1 MEIVSFLKMW
11 MDVWNE
17 AEKAGLKMPEEAGVF
32 RKKEAGNDEVMKEI
46 IKFLPERSKRYFSQ
60 KNVEKIGDSLEKAV
74 SQRNLMTILEE
85 GQEEKDSI
93 SFLEERKKKIAANM
107 DVIGKRIQEIR
118 QGKAE
123 ESFWMVQRERAA
135 NMPTEMTGTGME
147 RRSESLLSPIFM
159 SDGAEGE
166 ILRLLRQWQKKENT
180 SEASQQISIS
190 IGQVRE
196 SADVNQVMEAL
207 TAKLREAHLSGARK
221 ARGG

>member
-1 MEIVSFLKMW
+1 MEISSFLKMW

-17 AEKAGLKMPEEAGVF
+17 AEEKGLKMPEEAILF
-32 RKKEAGNDEVMKEI
+32 RGKETENGEGMKEI
-46 IKFLPERSKRYFSQ
+46 IKFLPKRDFLAENG
-60 KNVEKIGDSLEKAV
+60 KTTVDALEKAV

-85 GQEEKDSI
+85 GQREKESI
-93 SFLEERKKKIAANM
+93 SFLEERKRKIAANM
-107 DVIGKRIQEIR
+107 EVIGKRLQETR

-123 ESFWMVQRERAA
+123 ESFWMEQSKRTAK
-135 NMPTEMTGTGME
+135 MPTEMAGTGME
-147 RRSESLLSPIFM
+147 KMGETLLSPIFAA
-159 SDGAEGE
+159 DGTEGE
-166 ILRLLRQWQKKENT
+166 ILRLLRQWQKQENT

>member
-1 MEIVSFLKMW
+1 MEISSFLKMW

-17 AEKAGLKMPEEAGVF
+17 AEEKGLKMPEEAILF
-32 RKKEAGNDEVMKEI
+32 RGKETENGEGMKEI
-46 IKFLPERSKRYFSQ
+46 IKFLPKRDFLAENG
-60 KNVEKIGDSLEKAV
+60 KTTVDSLEKAV
-74 SQRNLMTILEE
+74 YQRNLMTILEK
-85 GQEEKDSI
+85 GQNAGENI
-93 SFLEERKKKIAANM
+93 SFIEERKKKIAANM
-107 DVIGKRIQEIR
+107 EVIGKRIQESR
-118 QGKAE
+118 FGKAE
-123 ESFWMVQRERAA
+123 ESFWMAQTERPVK
-135 NMPTEMTGTGME
+135 MPEEMAGTGME
-147 RRSESLLSPIFM
+147 KMGETLLSPIFAA
-159 SDGAEGE
+159 DGTEGE

>member
-17 AEKAGLKMPEEAGVF
+17 AEDRGLKMPEEAAFFQG
-32 RKKEAGNDEVMKEI
+32 KEAENDEVIKEI
-46 IKFLPERSKRYFSQ
+46 IKFLPKREFSAEDG
-60 KNVEKIGDSLEKAV
+60 KMAVDSLEKAV
-74 SQRNLMTILEE
+74 SQRNLMAILEK
-85 GQEEKDSI
+85 GQKENI

-107 DVIGKRIQEIR
+107 EVIGERIQENR
-118 QGKAE
+118 RGKAE
-123 ESFWMVQRERAA
+123 ENFWMAQTERPVK
-135 NMPTEMTGTGME
+135 MPTEMDGTGME
-147 RRSESLLSPIFM
+147 KMSETLLSPIFAA
-159 SDGAEGE
+159 DGTEGE

-207 TAKLREAHLSGARK
+207 TAKLREAHLSSARK

>member
-17 AEKAGLKMPEEAGVF
+17 AEEKGLKMPEEAILF
-32 RKKEAGNDEVMKEI
+32 RGKETENSEGMKEI
-46 IKFLPERSKRYFSQ
+46 IKFLPKRDFLAENG
-60 KNVEKIGDSLEKAV
+60 KTTVDALEKAV
-74 SQRNLMTILEE
+74 SQRNLMTILEK
-85 GQEEKDSI
+85 GQNARENI
-93 SFLEERKKKIAANM
+93 SFIEERKKKIAANM
-107 DVIGKRIQEIR
+107 EVIEKRIQESR
-118 QGKAE
+118 LGKAE
-123 ESFWMVQRERAA
+123 ESFWMAQTERPMK
-135 NMPTEMTGTGME
+135 MPEEMAGTGME
-147 RRSESLLSPIFM
+147 KMGETLLSPIFAA
-159 SDGAEGE
+159 DGTEGE

-180 SEASQQISIS
+180 SEGTQQISIS

>member
-1 MEIVSFLKMW
+1 MEISSFLKMW

-17 AEKAGLKMPEEAGVF
+17 AEEKGLKMPEEAVAF
-32 RKKEAGNDEVMKEI
+32 QKKEAGNDEVMKEI
-46 IKFLPERSKRYFSQ
+46 IKFLPKRDFSAENG
-60 KNVEKIGDSLEKAV
+60 KMAVDSLEKAV
-74 SQRNLMTILEE
+74 SQRNLMTILEK
-85 GQEEKDSI
+85 GQNAGENI
-93 SFLEERKKKIAANM
+93 SFLEERKKQIAANM
-107 DVIGKRIQEIR
+107 EVIGERIQENR
-118 QGKAE
+118 RSKAE
-123 ESFWMVQRERAA
+123 ESFWMAQAEKPVK
-135 NMPTEMTGTGME
+135 MPTEMVGTGME
-147 RRSESLLSPIFM
+147 KMGETLLSPIFAA
-159 SDGAEGE
+159 DGTEGE

>member
-17 AEKAGLKMPEEAGVF
+17 AEEKGLKMPEEAILF
-32 RKKEAGNDEVMKEI
+32 RGKETENGEGMKEI
-46 IKFLPERSKRYFSQ
+46 IKFLPKRDFLAENG
-60 KNVEKIGDSLEKAV
+60 KTTVDALEKAV
-74 SQRNLMTILEE
+74 SQRNLMTILEK
-85 GQEEKDSI
+85 GQNAGENI
-93 SFLEERKKKIAANM
+93 SFIEERKKKIAANM
-107 DVIGKRIQEIR
+107 EVIGKRIQESR
-118 QGKAE
+118 LGKAE
-123 ESFWMVQRERAA
+123 ESFWMAQTERPMK
-135 NMPTEMTGTGME
+135 MPEEMAGTGME
-147 RRSESLLSPIFM
+147 KMGETLLSPIFAA
-159 SDGAEGE
+159 DGTEGE

-180 SEASQQISIS
+180 SEGTQQISIS

>member
-17 AEKAGLKMPEEAGVF
+17 AEDRGLKMPEEAEVF
-32 RKKEAGNDEVMKEI
+32 RGKETENSEGMKEI
-46 IKFLPERSKRYFSQ
+46 IKFLPKRDFLAENG
-60 KNVEKIGDSLEKAV
+60 KTTVDALEKAV
-74 SQRNLMTILEE
+74 SQKNLMSILEK
-85 GQEEKDSI
+85 GQNAGENI
-93 SFLEERKKKIAANM
+93 SFIEERKKKIAANM
-107 DVIGKRIQEIR
+107 EVIEKRIQESR
-118 QGKAE
+118 LGKAE
-123 ESFWMVQRERAA
+123 ESFWMAQTERPVK
-135 NMPTEMTGTGME
+135 MPEEMAGTGME
-147 RRSESLLSPIFM
+147 KMGETLLSPIFAA
-159 SDGAEGE
+159 DGTEGE

-180 SEASQQISIS
+180 SEGTQQISIS

>member
-11 MDVWNE
+11 MDVWNK
-17 AEKAGLKMPEEAGVF
+17 AEEKGMKMPEEVEVF
-32 RKKEAGNDEVMKEI
+32 QKKETENGEAMKEI
-46 IKFLPERSKRYFSQ
+46 IKFLPRREFSAE
-60 KNVEKIGDSLEKAV
+60 NEKMAVDSLEKAV
-74 SQRNLMTILEE
+74 SQKNLVSIFEK
-85 GQEEKDSI
+85 GQNAGENI
-93 SFLEERKKKIAANM
+93 SFIEERKKKIAANLE
-107 DVIGKRIQEIR
+107 VIGERMQESR
-118 QGKAE
+118 QGKADG
-123 ESFWMVQRERAA
+123 SFWMAQTERPVK
-135 NMPTEMTGTGME
+135 MPEEMAGTGME
-147 RRSESLLSPIFM
+147 KMGETLLSPIFAA
-159 SDGAEGE
+159 DGTEGE

>member
-1 MEIVSFLKMW
+1 MEISSFLKMW

-17 AEKAGLKMPEEAGVF
+17 AEEKGLKMPEEAVAF
-32 RKKEAGNDEVMKEI
+32 QKKEAGNDEVMKEI
-46 IKFLPERSKRYFSQ
+46 IKFLPKRDFLAED
-60 KNVEKIGDSLEKAV
+60 EKTTVDSLEKIG
-74 SQRNLMTILEE
+74 SQKNLMTILEK
-85 GQEEKDSI
+85 GQNVGENI

-107 DVIGKRIQEIR
+107 EVIGERIQETR

-123 ESFWMVQRERAA
+123 ESFWMEQPERTAK
-135 NMPTEMTGTGME
+135 MPTEMAGTGME
-147 RRSESLLSPIFM
+147 KMRETLLSPIFAA
-159 SDGAEGE
+159 DGTEGE

-180 SEASQQISIS
+180 SETSQQISIS

>member
-17 AEKAGLKMPEEAGVF
+17 AEEKGLKMPEEAILF
-32 RKKEAGNDEVMKEI
+32 RGKETENSEGMKEI
-46 IKFLPERSKRYFSQ
+46 IKFLPKRDFLAENG
-60 KNVEKIGDSLEKAV
+60 KTTVDALEKAV
-74 SQRNLMTILEE
+74 SQKNLMSILEK
-85 GQEEKDSI
+85 GQNAGENI
-93 SFLEERKKKIAANM
+93 SFIEERKKKIAANM
-107 DVIGKRIQEIR
+107 EVIGKRIQESR
-118 QGKAE
+118 FGKAE
-123 ESFWMVQRERAA
+123 ESFWMAQTERPMK
-135 NMPTEMTGTGME
+135 MPEEMAGTGME
-147 RRSESLLSPIFM
+147 KMGETLLSPIFAA
-159 SDGAEGE
+159 DGTEGE

-180 SEASQQISIS
+180 SEGTQQISIS

>member
-1 MEIVSFLKMW
+1 MEISSFLKMW

-17 AEKAGLKMPEEAGVF
+17 AEEKGLKMPEEADIF
-32 RKKEAGNDEVMKEI
+32 QKKEAGNGEGMKEI
-46 IKFLPERSKRYFSQ
+46 IKFLPKRDFSAEDA
-60 KNVEKIGDSLEKAV
+60 KTTVDSLEKAV

-85 GQEEKDSI
+85 GQREKESI
-93 SFLEERKKKIAANM
+93 SFLEERKRQIAANM
-107 DVIGKRIQEIR
+107 EVIGERIQENR
-118 QGKAE
+118 KVKAE
-123 ESFWMVQRERAA
+123 ESFWMPHMETPAK
-135 NMPTEMTGTGME
+135 MPEEMAGTGME
-147 RRSESLLSPIFM
+147 KMRENLLSPIFAA
-159 SDGAEGE
+159 DGTEGE

>member
-17 AEKAGLKMPEEAGVF
+17 AEEKGLKMPEEAILF
-32 RKKEAGNDEVMKEI
+32 RGKETENGEGMKEI
-46 IKFLPERSKRYFSQ
+46 IKFLPKRDFLAENG
-60 KNVEKIGDSLEKAV
+60 KTTVDALEKAV
-74 SQRNLMTILEE
+74 SQRNLMTILEK
-85 GQEEKDSI
+85 GQNAGENI
-93 SFLEERKKKIAANM
+93 SFIEERKKKIAANM
-107 DVIGKRIQEIR
+107 EVIEKRIQESR
-118 QGKAE
+118 LGKAE
-123 ESFWMVQRERAA
+123 ESFWMAQTERPMK
-135 NMPTEMTGTGME
+135 MPEEMAGTGME
-147 RRSESLLSPIFM
+147 KMGETLLSPIFAA
-159 SDGAEGE
+159 DGTEGE

-180 SEASQQISIS
+180 SEGTQQISIS

>member
-1 MEIVSFLKMW
+1 MEISSFLKMW

-17 AEKAGLKMPEEAGVF
+17 AEKKGLKMPEEAVAF
-32 RKKEAGNDEVMKEI
+32 QKKEAGNDEVMKEI
-46 IKFLPERSKRYFSQ
+46 IKFLPKRDFLSED
-60 KNVEKIGDSLEKAV
+60 EKTTADSLEKIG
-74 SQRNLMTILEE
+74 SQKNLMAILEK
-85 GQEEKDSI
+85 GQTEKESI

-107 DVIGKRIQEIR
+107 EVVGERIQESR

-123 ESFWMVQRERAA
+123 ESFWMEQSERTAK
-135 NMPTEMTGTGME
+135 MPTEMAGTGME
-147 RRSESLLSPIFM
+147 KMGETLLLPIFAA
-159 SDGAEGE
+159 DGTEGE
-166 ILRLLRQWQKKENT
+166 ILRLVRQWQKKENT
-180 SEASQQISIS
+180 AEASQQISIS